1 MPNQDLSE
9 SGKEKIRTRTEGEA
23 KVYSTRRRGWRC
35 KESLGAWNKKSCNEK
50 LDRDSLP
57 ILCWLRCM
65 IRSPSFPCPF
75 IPLHVVGLD
84 LLLERRDFL
93 MDLHPAC
100 LCMCEWVIGR
110 VLWGEIRV
118 AKVTLLEC
126 VLLWWCYLDRKSVAQ
141 FYDKGALHIKYT
153 SVW

>member
-75 IPLHVVGLD
+75 IPPPVTSVLICCWNVATFLWICTLPLHVRMSHRASSL
-84 LLLERRDFL
+84 
-93 MDLHPAC
+93 
-100 LCMCEWVIGR
+100 GR
-110 VLWGEIRV
+110 NKGGQSYASRVCVVVVVLFG
-118 AKVTLLEC
+118 
-126 VLLWWCYLDRKSVAQ
+126 
-141 FYDKGALHIKYT
+141 
-153 SVW
+153 